1 MRWTLAVALVAAL
14 IACHGSTSGAPPACG
29 DASECG
35 DAGPS
40 NPPACP
46 AATGTAVCNTPCPE
60 AGLGGNYE
68 QLGLGLTCVRA
79 ASSGDAPSGDA
90 GLVWGCSI

>member
-1 MRWTLAVALVAAL
+1 MTTFL
-14 IACHGSTSGAPPACG
+14 IHYRR
-29 DASECG
+29 DCG

-40 NPPACP
+40 NPLACP

-60 AGLGGNYE
+60 AGLGCN
-68 QLGLGLTCVRA
+68 
-79 ASSGDAPSGDA
+79 DA